1 MTAQHTASRWWPD
14 PMPLQVSIPIPIPIP
29 IPTPTPTPGSH
40 RLLGPGL
47 LALQPPD
54 RPNHH
59 FESPYNR
66 PMPKPIEIKLH
77 QRRRLLEVSFDS
89 GDVFELPCE
98 YLRVMSPS
106 AEVQGHG
113 PGQQVLVVGK
123 EQVGIQAIH
132 PVGNYAVLLEFD
144 DGHNTGIYSWD
155 TLYQLGREQAT
166 RWAGYL
172 DALAAAGHER
182 SVPAA

>member
-1 MTAQHTASRWWPD
+1 M
-14 PMPLQVSIPIPIPIP
+14 
-29 IPTPTPTPGSH
+29 
-40 RLLGPGL
+40 
-47 LALQPPD
+47 AL
-54 RPNHH
+54 
-59 FESPYNR
+59 PYNR
-66 PMPKPIEIKLH
+66 AMPRPIEIKLH

-89 GDVFELPCE
+89 GETFELPCE

-113 PGQQVLVVGK
+113 PGQAVLVPGK
-123 EQVGIQAIH
+123 ERVGIKAIH

-155 TLYQLGREQAT
+155 TLYQLGREQES

-172 DALAAAGHER
+172 AALAAAGHER
-182 SVPAA
+182 DTAAG